1 MRFLIQRNRIL
12 SESLCKVLEVR
23 MIHEIIERIA
33 GGYNYREAGVSLRRW
48 EGEPGDIGKH
58 GCQLGNVDQL
68 L

>member
-1 MRFLIQRNRIL
+1 
-12 SESLCKVLEVR
+12 